1 MRASRFVLAS
11 SVALA
16 AGGAVAADPSAPG
29 APAENP
35 SLDVYGHLLATPDR
49 TLMESNGMKL
59 ALRAAGGDATTALP
73 FGPPQPVFHDI
84 QTFFNIDARSTS
96 FLIRAVPPPTREGPP
111 TPGGET
117 K

>member
-16 AGGAVAADPSAPG
+16 AGGVSAADPLPPG
-29 APAENP
+29 PPADEPP

-49 TLMESNGMKL
+49 VLLESNGLNL

-73 FGPPQPVFHDI
+73 FGPPQPVFHDM

-96 FLIRAVPPPTREGPP
+96 FIIRAVPPPTREGTP
-111 TPGGET
+111 TGET

>member
-16 AGGAVAADPSAPG
+16 AGGVSAADPLPPG
-29 APAENP
+29 PPADETP

-49 TLMESNGMKL
+49 VLLEFRGAML
-59 ALRAAGGDATTALP
+59 ALRAAGGDGTTTEP

-96 FLIRAVPPPTREGPP
+96 FVIRAVPSTTR
-111 TPGGET
+111 GGET

>member
-16 AGGAVAADPSAPG
+16 AGRAVAAEPLPPTG
-29 APAENP
+29 PPAKETP

-49 TLMESNGMKL
+49 VLLESNRLNL

-73 FGPPQPVFHDI
+73 YGPPQPVFHDI

-96 FLIRAVPPPTREGPP
+96 FIIRPVPSPTR
-111 TPGGET
+111 GGESR
-117 K
+117 

>member
-16 AGGAVAADPSAPG
+16 AGRAVAADPLPPTG
-29 APAENP
+29 PPANETP

-49 TLMESNGMKL
+49 VLLESNGLNL
-59 ALRAAGGDATTALP
+59 ALRAAGGDATTAVP

-84 QTFFNIDARSTS
+84 QTFSNIDARSTT
-96 FLIRAVPPPTREGPP
+96 FVIRPVPSPARAT
-111 TPGGET
+111 ET

>member
-1 MRASRFVLAS
+1 MRASRFILAS

-16 AGGAVAADPSAPG
+16 AGGAAAAEPLPPTG
-29 APAENP
+29 PPANEAP

-49 TLMESNGMKL
+49 VLFESNGLNL

-84 QTFFNIDARSTS
+84 QTFSNIDARSTT
-96 FLIRAVPPPTREGPP
+96 FVIRPVAPAAHAN
-111 TPGGET
+111 ET